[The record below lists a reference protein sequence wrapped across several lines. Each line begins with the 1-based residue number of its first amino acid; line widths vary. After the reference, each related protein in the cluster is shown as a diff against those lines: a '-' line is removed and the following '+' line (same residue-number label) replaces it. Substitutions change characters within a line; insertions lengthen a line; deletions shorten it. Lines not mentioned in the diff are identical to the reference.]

1 MAIKGGKIKTKPAA
15 KILIKIEL
23 WFELV
28 TFFWP
33 REVVG
38 ATVDAVLMVLEVLIP
53 ILEEELRRHRMVTH
67 SPH

>member
-15 KILIKIEL
+15 KILIKIEV

-38 ATVDAVLMVLEVLIP
+38 ATADVDLMVLEVLIS
-53 ILEEELRRHRMVTH
+53 L
-67 SPH
+67 